1 MQKAEL
7 FEIIANGENSGVEF
21 KKGRCA
27 SGTVGK
33 RNCCHGESARRE
45 NSYRCRI
52 NSFSHRDWTRALEI
66 TVTNY
71 SHRIEINSPGALH
84 NSMTIEKM
92 LAGQCSIRNPI
103 ILEILRYYEYV
114 DMRGM

>member
-1 MQKAEL
+1 M
-7 FEIIANGENSGVEF
+7 
-21 KKGRCA
+21 
-27 SGTVGK
+27 
-33 RNCCHGESARRE
+33 
-45 NSYRCRI
+45 
-52 NSFSHRDWTRALEI
+52 EI

-71 SHRIEINSPGALH
+71 SDRIEINSPGALH